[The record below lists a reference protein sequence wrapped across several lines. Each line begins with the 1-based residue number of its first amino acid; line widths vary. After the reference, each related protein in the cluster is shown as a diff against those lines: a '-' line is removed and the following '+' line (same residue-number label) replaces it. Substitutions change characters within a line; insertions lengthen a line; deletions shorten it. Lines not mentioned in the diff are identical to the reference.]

1 MSTDP
6 ITDATPD
13 GAPASPTDS
22 EPIQEYRNAAG
33 GWGSVKAVA
42 SILVEE
48 HVTLNGSRILSQ
60 QNKPDGFACVS
71 CSWAKPADPH
81 LFEFC
86 ENGAKATAWE
96 ITNKRI
102 DADFFAAHTVS
113 ELRAWSGLELESR
126 GRLTAPMRW
135 DADTDRYVQTT
146 WEHAFAEIAKELQA
160 IDPNEAVFYASGRA
174 SLETSYMYALLA
186 RLYGTNN
193 LPDSSNMCHES
204 TSVGLPKTIGV
215 PVGTVQLDDFTHT
228 DCLLFFGHNTGTN
241 APRMLHQ
248 LQDARKRGAEIIT
261 FNPLKERGL
270 VTFANPQSPLDM
282 LTPSDTQISTQYH
295 QVKIGGDAAAIA
307 GLCKLLI
314 EWDDVAQRNTAP
326 RVLDAA
332 FIAEHTHGFEA
343 FADAMRATSWE
354 EIEQR
359 SQLSRAALEKAARVY
374 ADANAAMVLY
384 GMGITQH
391 RNGVHNVQMLSNL
404 LLLRGNIGRPGA
416 GICPIRGHSN
426 VQGQRTV
433 GITEKPELAP
443 LDKLKELYGFE
454 PPRDKGMSTVEAC
467 RGVLDGKV
475 KAFIGLGGN
484 FQVAIPD
491 HHVMDPAWQRLRL
504 TVQIAT
510 KLNRSHLLHGEVA
523 YLLPCLGRIEIDRQ
537 ASGEQ
542 WVSVEDSTAC
552 VHGSHGLAQPAS
564 DMLLSEPAIVAGIG
578 KALLP
583 RNPKLDWDA
592 WVDDYALV
600 REAIERTY
608 PDQFQ
613 DFNRRF
619 RQPGGFHRPL
629 AACERKWN
637 TESGKANF
645 IVPDTLDE
653 DADMP
658 SRSPDVLRLMTTR
671 GDSQFNTTVY
681 GLDDRFRGVRGSRE
695 VLLMHQDDMTRLG
708 LAEGD
713 AVCIATD
720 SNDGIA
726 REIDGMYVHA
736 FDIPPGCVMGYF
748 PECNRLIPL
757 SHHAK
762 SSQVPASKSIPV
774 RLRKSAALTQAA
786 A

>member
-1 MSTDP
+1 MSTED
-6 ITDATPD
+6 ITGHATD
-13 GAPASPTDS
+13 TNTAPLKP
-22 EPIQEYRNAAG
+22 YRHPAG
-33 GWGSVKAVA
+33 GWGSIKAVA
-42 SILVEE
+42 SILVQE
-48 HVTLNGSRILSQ
+48 HVALNGSRILSH
-60 QNKPDGFACVS
+60 QNKADGFACVS

-96 ITNKRI
+96 ITNKRV
-102 DADFFAAHTVS
+102 DVDFFADHTVS
-113 ELRAWSGLELESR
+113 ELQSWSGLELESR

-135 DADTDRYVQTT
+135 DAATDRYVPCT
-146 WEHAFAEIAKELQA
+146 WEHAFAEIAQELRA
-160 IDPNEAVFYASGRA
+160 LDPTEAVFYASGRA

-186 RLYGTNN
+186 RMYGTNN

-204 TSVGLPKTIGV
+204 TSVGLPKTIGA
-215 PVGTVQLDDFTHT
+215 PVGTVQLEDFEHT
-228 DCLLFFGHNTGTN
+228 DCMLFFGHNTGTN

-248 LQDARKRGAEIIT
+248 LQDARKRGVEIIT
-261 FNPLKERGL
+261 FNPLRERGL
-270 VTFANPQSPLDM
+270 VSFANPQSPVEM
-282 LTPSDTQISTQYH
+282 LTPSQTQISTQYH

-314 EWDDVAQRNTAP
+314 EWDDEAQRDGTQ

-332 FIAEHTHGFEA
+332 FIAEQTHGFEA
-343 FADAMRATSWE
+343 FAESMRATTWE
-354 EIEQR
+354 EIEHH
-359 SQLSRAALEKAARVY
+359 SQLTRAALDAAARVY
-374 ADANAAMVLY
+374 AQANAAMVLY

-391 RNGVHNVQMLSNL
+391 RSGVHNVQMLSNL

-443 LDKLKELYGFE
+443 LDKLKELYRFE
-454 PPRDKGMSTVEAC
+454 PPREKGMSTVEAC
-467 RGVLDGKV
+467 QGVLDGKV

-491 HHVMDPAWQRLRL
+491 HHVMDPAWRRLRL

-552 VHGSHGLAQPAS
+552 VHGSHGLAEPAS
-564 DMLLSEPAIVAGIG
+564 DMLLSEPAIVAGIA

-583 RNPKLDWDA
+583 GNPQLDWDA
-592 WVDDYALV
+592 WVGDYALV
-600 REAIERTY
+600 RDAIERTY
-608 PDQFQ
+608 PDQFR
-613 DFNRRF
+613 DFNQRF

-629 AACERKWN
+629 PACKREWK

-658 SRSPDVLRLMTTR
+658 AAGPDVLRLMTTR

-681 GLDDRFRGVRGSRE
+681 ALDDRFRGVYGTRD
-695 VLLMHQDDMTRLG
+695 VLLMHRDDLTRLG
-708 LAEGD
+708 FAEGD
-713 AVCIATD
+713 AVCISTVSD
-720 SNDGIA
+720 DGVT
-726 REIDGMYVHA
+726 REVDGMRVHA
-736 FDIPPGCVMGYF
+736 FDIPRGCIMGYY

-762 SSQVPASKSIPV
+762 SSLVPASKSIPV
-774 RLRKSAALTQAA
+774 RLRKSA
-786 A
+786 